1 MNAPPRRL
9 RGQSQ
14 RATSLEPTILMRHQ
28 QFIRCLPCLGCGK
41 PAPSEC
47 AYVGMLPGL
56 GILPSDR
63 HLVPLCGP
71 ATVWQ
76 DCCHS
81 RKHYRSAARFWSALG
96 IEPIE
101 LASELWR
108 VSGDATAGRRMVMRA
123 RQAATAAHQRRNGR
137 EPERILPRSALDR
150 GAALRDQLRPIAMGT
165 APTSPELPLYWD
177 SRS

>member
-1 MNAPPRRL
+1 MSASRRRS
-9 RGQSQ
+9 RGPS
-14 RATSLEPTILMRHQ
+14 TLPDDPIVTRHQ
-28 QFIRCLPCLGCGK
+28 RFIRSLPCLSCGK

-47 AYVGMLPGL
+47 AYIGRLPEL
-56 GILPSDR
+56 GIVPGHRD
-63 HLVPLCGP
+63 LVPLCGP
-71 ATVWQ
+71 ATIWQ

-81 RKHYRSAARFWSALG
+81 RKHYRGAVRFWAELG

-108 VSGDATAGRRMVMRA
+108 VSGDVAAGRRTVMRA
-123 RQAATAAHQRRNGR
+123 QQTAMAAHQRRNGR
-137 EPERILPRSALDR
+137 EPKRRFPRSALDR
-150 GAALRDQLRPIAMGT
+150 GAALRDQLRPIATLT